1 MTDKIITFKS
11 VFDWTIE
18 YTPSHFMPLANPKH
32 AQDQI
37 SISLLTIAKLKTK
50 PQLDAY
56 IRVGS
61 IVCMSIILIYSAE
74 AC

>member
-37 SISLLTIAKLKTK
+37 SISLLTIPKLKRSHNLMLISGLD
-50 PQLDAY
+50 QLGGLLD
-56 IRVGS
+56 G
-61 IVCMSIILIYSAE
+61 
-74 AC
+74 